1 MGGAAVLRA
10 AVLRQL
16 APLRAFD
23 APPARAATPYAVVG
37 EPVLAAIDAA
47 GVSGR
52 GGTIVIAG
60 EDEGEAP
67 ERLRRLLAGVEAAME
82 AMPADLGTGGW
93 RLASVRL
100 ARSRIA
106 GKGRRW
112 TGMSEFAVRLYRL
125 NG

>member
-1 MGGAAVLRA
+1 
-10 AVLRQL
+10 
-16 APLRAFD
+16 
-23 APPARAATPYAVVG
+23 AVVG

-112 TGMSEFAVRLYRL
+112 TGMSEFAVR
-125 NG
+125 